1 MNYVTHSPVEQLE
14 EQVEGISIKKKR
26 GQSQMHNVHAR
37 KERKLILLNIL
48 DQPIGPT
55 EDIVTELS
63 TFLAAK
69 NWALTTIRDDWRR
82 HRSELKINYYD
93 PYDNDEIRMAKNLV
107 IFQNVSLERS
117 LGSRRNLSATNPRK
131 VGKNGET
138 NGGTKE
144 NYATRSYCRCIRKT
158 SASKIN

>member
-117 LGSRRNLSATNPRK
+117 LGSRRNLRIS
-131 VGKNGET
+131 ET
-138 NGGTKE
+138 NSK
-144 NYATRSYCRCIRKT
+144 NRKKLMNSHT
-158 SASKIN
+158 AGKRVLI